1 MSQTELTISLHNG
14 ISIPLFG
21 LDTIRYNEAEAYAA
35 VTNALENGIRHIET
49 ASDYG
54 TEKIIGQAIH
64 YSPIP
69 RSSLFVTDEING
81 INNTEAMIRSAEAAI
96 RRLDLDYI
104 DLLLM
109 AWNGGETETDP
120 ANENVYKAWKGLEQL
135 YKCGNAHAI
144 GIVDF
149 YPWQIEYLLQNVDIA
164 PMVSYVGLFP
174 GHPDIDKLITN
185 AEHNIQTMAY
195 LPANIQ
201 NVINSKEI
209 SILAEKHHCTA
220 EEIIL
225 QYLKQKSCAIAVR
238 KTIIPDLQILLDEDE
253 MNYLDVM
260 KDYTV

>member
-21 LDTIRYNEAEAYAA
+21 LDTIRYHENEAYAA

-49 ASDYG
+49 SSEYG
-54 TEKIIGQAIH
+54 TEKEIGQAIH
-64 YSPIP
+64 DSPIP
-69 RSSLFVTDEING
+69 RSSLFITDEIHG
-81 INNTEAMIRSAEAAI
+81 ISNTDAMIRSAEAAI
-96 RRLDLDYI
+96 KRLDLDYV

-109 AWNGGETETDP
+109 AWNGGETENDP
-120 ANENVYKAWKGLEQL
+120 ANGNVYKAWKGLESL

-149 YPWQIEYLLQNVDIA
+149 FPWQIEYLLQNVEIA

-174 GHPDIDKLITN
+174 GHPDIDRLVTN
-185 AEHNIQTMAY
+185 AEHNILTMAY
-195 LPANIQ
+195 LPENIR
-201 NVINSKEI
+201 NVISSREI

-225 QYLKQKSCAIAVR
+225 QYLKQKSCAITVR
-238 KTIIPDLQILLDEDE
+238 RTVIPDLQILLDDDE
-253 MNYLDVM
+253 MQYLDVM

>member
-1 MSQTELTISLHNG
+1 
-14 ISIPLFG
+14 
-21 LDTIRYNEAEAYAA
+21 
-35 VTNALENGIRHIET
+35 
-49 ASDYG
+49 
-54 TEKIIGQAIH
+54 
-64 YSPIP
+64 
-69 RSSLFVTDEING
+69 
-81 INNTEAMIRSAEAAI
+81 
-96 RRLDLDYI
+96 
-104 DLLLM
+104 
-109 AWNGGETETDP
+109 
-120 ANENVYKAWKGLEQL
+120 
-135 YKCGNAHAI
+135 
-144 GIVDF
+144 
-149 YPWQIEYLLQNVDIA
+149 
-164 PMVSYVGLFP
+164 MVSYVGLLP